1 MKYVLIL
8 LFSIC
13 CNRLMAQ
20 EFSGNSSAVKWL
32 QINTDTVNIIFPKG
46 MEANAMHLATVV
58 HAIQRNDSA
67 SLGAQLKKINL
78 VIQNE
83 QTFSN
88 AYVGLAP
95 WRSEFY
101 TTPPQNPFEL
111 GANNWIDNLAIH
123 EFRHVHQYANFNKGF
138 SKFASFILGEQGR
151 AVANSAAIPDWFF
164 EGDAVYNETKYSK
177 QGRGTLPLFFSGFQS
192 LYKAGKAPNY
202 QQLRN
207 GSFVAYMPNRYELGY
222 LLVSYGR
229 GKYGDSIWKT
239 VSNNAARFKPLVY
252 PFQQAFKNAT
262 GIAFNQFVFEAKSFY
277 QTQWKEQNDEPIKWL
292 TSPLPKDVVDYK
304 YPYAFSNESLIIL
317 KKSYKKNP
325 AFFII
330 NQDQSETKIANQSI
344 ATDDYFSYNNGK
356 IIYAADQP
364 DIRWGNRAYKQLK
377 LIDVTTKEEKTIVK
391 NTKYFSPDISH
402 NGLNILAVELPANT
416 GSSIVLMD
424 LAGNKINSNYANQL
438 IYANPKFSANDQC
451 VYYTARNQL
460 GEMALLKKELNHF
473 DTEQIVLNFSNA
485 LIGFLTVQSDTL
497 IFTTTNQGRDEIW
510 AYIDGVAK
518 KGPFKLATYS
528 TGLYQGVIRSNG
540 TIVASVFTASGYQLG
555 QLNNHFESIQY
566 KNALTDLYVPSIY
579 KKSDQQLLV
588 GLIDRSFEIT
598 NYSKS
603 YKLFNFHSWRPMY
616 EQPEYSFRLYGQNIL
631 NTLQSELAYTYNE
644 NEGSSKIGYDGIYG
658 AHLLQ
663 PVFGMSQTWNRS
675 AYLNKD
681 SLLHWNET
689 NAYLG
694 IQLPLNFSGG
704 QFYRYLTVSSSYHL
718 NQVNWTGIGKQMMP
732 NAGINFIS
740 SSISF
745 ISQIQKA
752 KQQIYPHWGQRILLQ
767 YKQALGNSS
776 ANQILLSGS
785 YYLPGLFNNHSFVVT
800 GSYQVRDTLQQYTYS
815 NNFPFSRG
823 YTAIDFPS
831 MWKLGL
837 NYHLPIAYPDWGF
850 GNLVYF
856 SRIRANAFFD
866 FTEGK
871 SLRTGKKTNFRTV
884 GAEIHFD
891 TRWWNQQPVSFGIRY
906 SHLLD
911 LEYRGQT
918 QPNIWEFIVPVNL
931 F

>member
-8 LFSIC
+8 LFAIC
-13 CNRLMAQ
+13 CNSIMAQ
-20 EFSGNSSAVKWL
+20 EFSGNPRSVKWQ
-32 QINTDTVNIIFPKG
+32 QINTDTVKIIFAKG
-46 MEANAMHLATVV
+46 MEASAMHLATVV

-67 SLGAQLKKINL
+67 SLGLQLKKINL

-138 SKFASFILGEQGR
+138 SKFASFLLGEQGR

-177 QGRGTLPLFFSGFQS
+177 QGRGSLPLFFSGFQA
-192 LYKAGKAPNY
+192 LYKDGIAPNY

-207 GSFVAYMPNRYELGY
+207 GSFVRYTPNRYELGY

-229 GKYGDSIWKT
+229 SKYGDCIWNT
-239 VSNNAARFKPLVY
+239 VTNNAARFKPLVY

-262 GIAFNQFVFEAKSFY
+262 GIAFNRFVEEAKSFY
-277 QTQWKEQNDEPIKWL
+277 QKQWKVQNDEPISWL
-292 TSPLPKDVVDYK
+292 TSPLLKDVVDYK
-304 YPYAFSNESLIIL
+304 YPYALSNEAIIVL

-325 AFFII
+325 AFYII
-330 NQDQSETKIANQSI
+330 NQDHSQTKIANQSI

-377 LIDVTTKEEKTIVK
+377 LIDIATKQEKTILK

-402 NGLNILAVELPANT
+402 DGLQILAVELPANT

-424 LAGNKINSNYANQL
+424 QNGQKINSNYSNQL
-438 IYANPKFSANDQC
+438 IFANPKFSANDQY
-451 VYYTARNQL
+451 VYYTARNQS
-460 GEMALLKKELNHF
+460 GEMALFKKELNHF
-473 DTEQIVLNFSNA
+473 DSAQIVLHFSNA

-497 IFTTTNQGRDEIW
+497 IFTTTNQSRDEIW
-510 AYIDGVAK
+510 AYIDGVVK
-518 KGPFKLATYS
+518 KGPFRLASYS
-528 TGLYQGVIRSNG
+528 TGLYQGVIRSDG

-555 QLNNHFESIQY
+555 LLNNHFGSTQY
-566 KNALTDLYVPSIY
+566 KNALTDLYTPSIY

-588 GLIDRSFEIT
+588 GLKDRSFEIT
-598 NYSKS
+598 SYSKS
-603 YKLFNFHSWRPMY
+603 SKLVNFHSWRPMY
-616 EQPEYSFRLYGQNIL
+616 EQPEYSFRLYGQNVL
-631 NTLQSELAYTYNE
+631 NTFQSDLAYTYNE

-658 AHLLQ
+658 AHFLQ
-663 PVFGMSQTWNRS
+663 TLFGMSQAWNRA

-689 NAYLG
+689 NTYLG

-704 QFYRYLTVSSSYHL
+704 QFYRYLTLSSTYHL
-718 NQVNWTGIGKQMMP
+718 DQVKWSGIGKTIMHD
-732 NAGINFIS
+732 ADINFIS
-740 SSISF
+740 TSIRFSN
-745 ISQIQKA
+745 QIQKA
-752 KQQIYPHWGQRILLQ
+752 KQQIFPHWGQSILVQ
-767 YKQALGNSS
+767 YKQAVRKYS
-776 ANQILLSGS
+776 ANQVLFSGS
-785 YYLPGLFNNHSFVVT
+785 FYLPGFSNNHSLVLT
-800 GSYQVRDTLQQYTYS
+800 GSYQVRDTLQQYSFT

-831 MWKLGL
+831 MWKLGS
-837 NYHLPIAYPDWGF
+837 NYHLPIAYPDWGL

-856 SRIRANAFFD
+856 LRIRANTFFD
-866 FTEGK
+866 FTQGK
-871 SLRTGKKTNFRTV
+871 SLRTGKKTEFRTV
-884 GAEIHFD
+884 GAEIYFD

-911 LEYRGQT
+911 AEYRGQT
-918 QPNIWEFIVPVNL
+918 QPNIWAFIMPVNL

>member
-1 MKYVLIL
+1 MKYVLII
-8 LFSIC
+8 LFAVC
-13 CNRLMAQ
+13 CNRLLAQ
-20 EFSGNSSAVKWL
+20 EFSGNPRSVKWQ
-32 QINTDTVNIIFPKG
+32 QINTDTVKIIFPKG

-67 SLGAQLKKINL
+67 SLGTQLKKINL

-95 WRSEFY
+95 WRTEFY

-138 SKFASFILGEQGR
+138 SKFASFLLGEQGR

-164 EGDAVYNETKYSK
+164 EGDAVFNETKYSK
-177 QGRGTLPLFFSGFQS
+177 QGRGSLPLFFSGFQA

-207 GSFVAYMPNRYELGY
+207 GSFINYMPNRYELGY

-229 GKYGDSIWKT
+229 DKYGDGIWNT
-239 VSNNAARFKPLVY
+239 VTNNAARFKPLVY

-262 GIAFNQFVFEAKSFY
+262 GIAFNRFFTETKSFY
-277 QTQWKEQNDEPIKWL
+277 QTQWNTKIDESVNWL
-292 TSPLPKDVVDYK
+292 TRPVSKDVVDYK
-304 YPYAFSNESLIIL
+304 YPYALSNEAIIVL

-325 AFFII
+325 AFYII
-330 NQDQSETKIANQSI
+330 HQDHSQTKIANQSI

-377 LIDVTTKEEKTIVK
+377 LIDINTKQEKTIVK

-424 LAGNKINSNYANQL
+424 IAGNKINNSYSNQL

-451 VYYTARNQL
+451 IYYTARNQM
-460 GEMALLKKELNHF
+460 GEMSLLKKDLSHF
-473 DTEQIVLNFSNA
+473 NTEQIVLNFSNA

-510 AYIDGVAK
+510 AYIDGSEQ
-518 KGPFKLATYS
+518 KGPYRLASYS
-528 TGLYQGVIRSNG
+528 TGLYQAVIRSNG
-540 TIVASVFTASGYQLG
+540 TIVSSIFTASGYQIG
-555 QLNNHFESIQY
+555 QVSSQFEKIVY
-566 KNALTDLYVPSIY
+566 KNALTDLYVPNIY
-579 KKSDQQLLV
+579 PKATQQILS
-588 GLIDRSFEIT
+588 GLADRFFEIT
-598 NYSKS
+598 NFSKS
-603 YKLFNFHSWRPMY
+603 SKLFNFHSWRPMY
-616 EQPEYSFRLYGQNIL
+616 EQPAYSIRLYGQNIL

-644 NEGSSKIGYDGIYG
+644 NDGSNKLGYDGIYG
-658 AHLLQ
+658 AHYLQ
-663 PVFGMSQTWNRS
+663 PVFGTSQTWNRS

-704 QFYRYLTVSSSYHL
+704 QFYRYLTLSSTYHQEL
-718 NQVNWTGIGKQMMP
+718 VKWTGLGKTIMRD
-732 NAGINFIS
+732 AAINFIS

-745 ISQIQKA
+745 INQIQKA
-752 KQQIYPHWGQRILLQ
+752 KQQIYPHWGQRLLLQ
-767 YKQALGNSS
+767 YKQAVGSKS
-776 ANQILLSGS
+776 ANQVLLSGS
-785 YYLPGLFNNHSFVVT
+785 IYLPGFSNNHSFVVN
-800 GSYQVRDTLQQYTYS
+800 GSFQARDTLQQYSYS

-823 YTAIDFPS
+823 YTAIDFPR
-831 MWKLGL
+831 MFKLGL
-837 NYHLPIAYPDWGF
+837 NYHLPISYPDWGL

-856 SRIRANAFFD
+856 SRIRANVFFD
-866 FTEGK
+866 YTQGK
-871 SLRTGKKTNFRTV
+871 SLRTGKKTDFRTI
-884 GAEIHFD
+884 GTEIHFD

-911 LEYRGQT
+911 QEYRGQT
-918 QPNIWEFIVPVNL
+918 QPNIWEFIMPVNL

>member
-8 LFSIC
+8 LFAIC
-13 CNRLMAQ
+13 CNSIMAQ
-20 EFSGNSSAVKWL
+20 EFSGNPRSVKWQ
-32 QINTDTVNIIFPKG
+32 QINTDTVKIIFAKG
-46 MEANAMHLATVV
+46 MEASAMHLATVV

-67 SLGAQLKKINL
+67 SLGPQLKKINL

-138 SKFASFILGEQGR
+138 SKFASFLLGEQGR

-177 QGRGTLPLFFSGFQS
+177 QGRGSLPLFFSGFQA
-192 LYKAGKAPNY
+192 LYKDGIAPNY

-207 GSFVAYMPNRYELGY
+207 GSFVRYTPNRYELGY

-229 GKYGDSIWKT
+229 SKYGDGIWNT
-239 VSNNAARFKPLVY
+239 VTNNAARFKPLVY

-262 GIAFNQFVFEAKSFY
+262 GIAFNRFVEEAKSFY
-277 QTQWKEQNDEPIKWL
+277 QTQWKVQNDEPIKWL
-292 TSPLPKDVVDYK
+292 TSTLTKDLVDYK
-304 YPYAFSNESLIIL
+304 YPYAFSNESLIVL

-325 AFFII
+325 AFYII
-330 NQDQSETKIANQSI
+330 NQDHSQTKIANQSI

-377 LIDVTTKEEKTIVK
+377 LIDIATKQEKTILK

-402 NGLNILAVELPANT
+402 DGLQILAVELPANT

-424 LAGNKINSNYANQL
+424 QNGQKINSNYSNQL
-438 IYANPKFSANDQC
+438 IFANPKFSANDQY
-451 VYYTARNQL
+451 VYYTARNQS
-460 GEMALLKKELNHF
+460 GEMALFKKELNHF
-473 DTEQIVLNFSNA
+473 DSAQIVLHFSNA

-497 IFTTTNQGRDEIW
+497 IFTTTNQSRDEIW
-510 AYIDGVAK
+510 AYIDGVVK
-518 KGPFKLATYS
+518 KGPFRLASYS
-528 TGLYQGVIRSNG
+528 TGLYQGVIRSDG

-555 QLNNHFESIQY
+555 LLNNHFESTQY
-566 KNALTDLYVPSIY
+566 KIALTDLYTPSIY

-588 GLIDRSFEIT
+588 GLKDRSFEIT
-598 NYSKS
+598 SYSKS
-603 YKLFNFHSWRPMY
+603 SKLVNFHSWRPMY
-616 EQPEYSFRLYGQNIL
+616 EQPEYSFRLYGQNVL
-631 NTLQSELAYTYNE
+631 NTFQSDLAYTYNE

-658 AHLLQ
+658 AHFLQ
-663 PVFGMSQTWNRS
+663 TLFGMSHAWNRA

-689 NAYLG
+689 NTYLG

-704 QFYRYLTVSSSYHL
+704 QFYRYLTLSSTYHL
-718 NQVNWTGIGKQMMP
+718 DQVKWSGIGKTIMHD
-732 NAGINFIS
+732 ADINFIS
-740 SSISF
+740 TSIRFSN
-745 ISQIQKA
+745 QIQKA
-752 KQQIYPHWGQRILLQ
+752 KQQIFPHWGQSILVQ
-767 YKQALGNSS
+767 YKQAVRKYS
-776 ANQILLSGS
+776 ANQVLFSGS
-785 YYLPGLFNNHSFVVT
+785 FYLPGFSNNHSLVLT
-800 GSYQVRDTLQQYTYS
+800 GSYQVRDTLQQYSFT

-831 MWKLGL
+831 MWKLGS
-837 NYHLPIAYPDWGF
+837 NYHLPIAYPDWGL

-856 SRIRANAFFD
+856 LRIRANTFFD
-866 FTEGK
+866 FTQGK
-871 SLRTGKKTNFRTV
+871 SLRTGKKTEFRTV
-884 GAEIHFD
+884 GAEIYFD

-911 LEYRGQT
+911 AEYRGQT
-918 QPNIWEFIVPVNL
+918 QPNIWAFIMPVNL